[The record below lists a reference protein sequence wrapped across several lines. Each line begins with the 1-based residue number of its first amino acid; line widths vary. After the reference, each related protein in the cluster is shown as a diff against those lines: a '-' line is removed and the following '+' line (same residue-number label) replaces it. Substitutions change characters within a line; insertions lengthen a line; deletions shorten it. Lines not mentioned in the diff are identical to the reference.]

1 MNLHGP
7 VRAADN
13 AGAGEATAIINFD
26 SWTAVKVAPTIHT
39 VRVEKPRTQ
48 ITLEPVASQLKK
60 TLVHPDRKAS
70 VGQMQFSADGT
81 RLFVSGYP
89 SGIVQVFDMTTGKE
103 LRRITGPRGLR
114 SSSAY
119 AIPSADWK
127 TAYIAVENRK
137 AERVVKDGKS
147 QMVPKYTGEIRV
159 FDLGTGEEKPA
170 LMREGNGAVA
180 TVALSP
186 DAKTLIAR
194 ETTSGVNEKGERTI
208 TSRVIEWDPV
218 ARTHKVLYEGYA
230 DDHRSKD
237 GRWKAIATNDYEK
250 LSTSLKLTDTKA
262 GKQTVLLDAEK
273 KRVGYVLFSPDS
285 RYLVANVNRYGRDTG
300 GDLLVWDL
308 QTLKPVEAPTMKDA
322 VLDMSYSPDGA
333 HLAVWDHGTGTR
345 LIDTRTWKERPLA
358 GRGDKLQFARF
369 AFSADGRTFAVV
381 AVPKYDDVARV
392 RDPDPLDFPQPK
404 VYLYDLTGDAPP
416 RVMVCPQGFVV
427 NLQFDPKGKW
437 LAAGASGGVWLFDV
451 SK

>member
-1 MNLHGP
+1 
-7 VRAADN
+7 
-13 AGAGEATAIINFD
+13 
-26 SWTAVKVAPTIHT
+26 
-39 VRVEKPRTQ
+39 
-48 ITLEPVASQLKK
+48 
-60 TLVHPDRKAS
+60 
-70 VGQMQFSADGT
+70 
-81 RLFVSGYP
+81 VSGYP

-119 AIPSADWK
+119 AVPSADWK
-127 TAYIAVENRK
+127 TVYIAVENRK
-137 AERVVKDGKS
+137 AERIVKDGKS

-170 LMREGNGAVA
+170 LTHDENGAVA

-186 DAKTLIAR
+186 DAKSLIAR
-194 ETTSGVNEKGERTI
+194 ETTSAVNEKGERKI

-218 ARTHKVLYEGYA
+218 ARTHKVLREGYV

-237 GRWKAIATNDYEK
+237 GRWTALASNDYEK
-250 LSTSLKLTDTKA
+250 LTTSLKLTDTKA
-262 GKQTVLLDAEK
+262 RRETVLLDAEK

-285 RYLVANVNRYGRDTG
+285 RYLVANTNRYGRDAG

-308 QTLKPVEAPTMKDA
+308 QTLKSVEAPPMKDA
-322 VLDMSYSPDGA
+322 VLDMAYSPDGA
-333 HLAVWDHGTGTR
+333 YLAVWDHGTGTR
-345 LIDTRTWKERPLA
+345 LIDAKTWKERPLA
-358 GRGDKLQFARF
+358 ARDEKLQFARF
-369 AFSADGRTFAVV
+369 AFSADGKTFAVV
-381 AVPKYDDVARV
+381 AIPSYDQVSPV

-404 VYLYDLTGDAPP
+404 IYLYDLSSEGPP
-416 RVMVCPQGFVV
+416 RVMMCPQGFVV

-451 SK
+451 VRK